1 MATLQHRHGM
11 VYLEQD
17 GDSISSGEF
26 LAEST
31 DGSNPPPTQHIQP
44 PSIIRGRT
52 VGARRQR
59 PSIDSSSRCSS
70 RGADTEES
78 YDDVYSSSGED
89 SYHSECDDIA
99 QYWDPYCK
107 IFRVAWSIACG
118 SSIPACVFSELNC
131 CVVYVGSGWF

>member
-1 MATLQHRHGM
+1 MAALQHRHGM

-31 DGSNPPPTQHIQP
+31 DAPPPPSQQIHIQP

-52 VGARRQR
+52 VGARSHR
-59 PSIDSSSRCSS
+59 PSMDGSSSRCSS
-70 RGADTEES
+70 RGADTEDS
-78 YDDVYSSSGED
+78 YEDVYSSSGED

-99 QYWDPYCK
+99 EYWDPYCK
-107 IFRVAWSIACG
+107 RNL
-118 SSIPACVFSELNC
+118 LN
-131 CVVYVGSGWF
+131 